1 MSDTDEIARLSA
13 LWCEEKS
20 KSMTFYAEIERLRAD
35 LAQRTAEVAKANAE
49 RDEAHSLI
57 RKWKVNLV
65 EVVDDGE
72 IMYAM
77 TNDSMCNMTDS
88 DKRAFLAATAKE
100 RGGA

>member
-1 MSDTDEIARLSA
+1 VSRYSNEVGRA
-13 LWCEEKS
+13 LATA
-20 KSMTFYAEIERLRAD
+20 MQAQRAEADAQHEVESLRAD

-100 RGGA
+100 AKR

>member
-1 MSDTDEIARLSA
+1 MEEFAAAIRAA
-13 LWCEEKS
+13 L
-20 KSMTFYAEIERLRAD
+20 AERDALAAY
-35 LAQRTAEVAKANAE
+35 LAQRTAE

>member
-1 MSDTDEIARLSA
+1 VSDGKGCRCNAH
-13 LWCEEKS
+13 CEHECCCDADWTPKEV
-20 KSMTFYAEIERLRAD
+20 YDLR
-35 LAQRTAEVAKANAE
+35 AEVAALKAE